1 MTSARSFRARRRR
14 SAGPLAMALLLAVA
28 GFVLALTIGAA
39 LHSQAETVVNVPTTN
54 AARAD
59 VPALSAVAETPARG
73 VVLSAV
79 PQLPALHGVKER
91 KAKKPKRTKGAAP
104 AAPRRVA
111 PVTRTAP
118 PAPRTTPA
126 APRPRVA
133 APVTPTRP
141 AAPPAPRKKSPSFVG
156 KDFDSSG

>member
-14 SAGPLAMALLLAVA
+14 SAGPLAVALLLAVA
-28 GFVLALTIGAA
+28 GFVLALTVGAA
-39 LHSQAETVVNVPTTN
+39 LHSQAEAVPSVSTSN
-54 AARAD
+54 AAQAGA
-59 VPALSAVAETPARG
+59 PAVSAVTETPVRG
-73 VVLSAV
+73 AVLSAV

-91 KAKKPKRTKGAAP
+91 KAKRPKRKKAAAPVTP
-104 AAPRRVA
+104 AAPRPVA

-118 PAPRTTPA
+118 P